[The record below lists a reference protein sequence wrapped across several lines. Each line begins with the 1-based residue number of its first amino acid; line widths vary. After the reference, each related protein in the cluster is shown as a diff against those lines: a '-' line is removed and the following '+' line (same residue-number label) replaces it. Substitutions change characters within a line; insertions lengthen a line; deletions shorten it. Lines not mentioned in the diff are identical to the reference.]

1 MVQADE
7 EDYLEFLKKCGFSNY
22 YGLDG
27 SAITFRVAPRGKFKE
42 LEVKKEEIEALQK
55 IGSIVH
61 ITAATGQEG
70 EEGEEG
76 EKEKDKP
83 YISVEVARQKELDL
97 RQPVKEQEQEKKGEE
112 HPEHIS
118 D

>member
-1 MVQADE
+1 MVLADE
-7 EDYLEFLKKCGFSNY
+7 EDHLEFLKKCGFSNY

-27 SAITFRVAPRGKFKE
+27 SAIIFRVAPRGKLKE

-55 IGSIVH
+55 IGRIVH

-70 EEGEEG
+70 QEG
-76 EKEKDKP
+76 EKEKP

-97 RQPVKEQEQEKKGEE
+97 RQPVREQEQEKKGEE

>member
-1 MVQADE
+1 MVLADE
-7 EDYLEFLKKCGFSNY
+7 EDHLEFLKKCGFSNY

-27 SAITFRVAPRGKFKE
+27 SAIIFRVAPRGKFKE
-42 LEVKKEEIEALQK
+42 LEVKKEEIEAFQK
-55 IGSIVH
+55 IGRIIH

-70 EEGEEG
+70 QEEEG

-83 YISVEVARQKELDL
+83 YIRVARQKELDL
-97 RQPVKEQEQEKKGEE
+97 RQPVKEQEQEKIGEE

>member
-1 MVQADE
+1 MIQADE
-7 EDYLEFLKKCGFSNY
+7 EDHLEFLKKCGFSNY
-22 YGLDG
+22 YGLDD
-27 SAITFRVAPRGKFKE
+27 SAIIFRVAPRGKFKN

-55 IGSIVH
+55 IGRIVH
-61 ITAATGQEG
+61 ITAATTGQER
-70 EEGEEG
+70 
-76 EKEKDKP
+76 EKDTP
-83 YISVEVARQKELDL
+83 YISIEVARQKELDL

>member
-1 MVQADE
+1 MVLADE
-7 EDYLEFLKKCGFSNY
+7 EDHLEFLKKCGFSNH
-22 YGLDG
+22 YGLDD
-27 SAITFRVAPRGKFKE
+27 SAIIFRVAPRGKFKN

-55 IGSIVH
+55 IGRIVH
-61 ITAATGQEG
+61 ITAATTGQ
-70 EEGEEG
+70 EG
-76 EKEKDKP
+76 EKEKDTP
-83 YISVEVARQKELDL
+83 YISIEVARQKELDL

>member
-1 MVQADE
+1 MVLADE
-7 EDYLEFLKKCGFSNY
+7 EDHLEFLKKCGFSNY
-22 YGLDG
+22 HGLDG
-27 SAITFRVAPRGKFKE
+27 SVIIFRVAPRGKFKN

-55 IGSIVH
+55 IGRIVH
-61 ITAATGQEG
+61 IRAATGQEG
-70 EEGEEG
+70 QEG

-97 RQPVKEQEQEKKGEE
+97 RQPVREQEQEKKGEE

>member
-1 MVQADE
+1 MVLADE
-7 EDYLEFLKKCGFSNY
+7 EDHLEFLKKCGFSNY

-27 SAITFRVAPRGKFKE
+27 SAIIFRVAPRGKFKE

-55 IGSIVH
+55 IGRIVH

-70 EEGEEG
+70 
-76 EKEKDKP
+76 EKDKP

-97 RQPVKEQEQEKKGEE
+97 RQPVKEQEQDKKGEE

>member
-1 MVQADE
+1 MVLTDE
-7 EDYLEFLKKCGFSNY
+7 EDHLEFLKKCGFSNY

-27 SAITFRVAPRGKFKE
+27 SAIIFRVAPRGKFKD

-55 IGSIVH
+55 IGRIVH

-70 EEGEEG
+70 E
-76 EKEKDKP
+76 KEKDKQ
-83 YISVEVARQKELDL
+83 YISIEVARQKELDL
-97 RQPVKEQEQEKKGEE
+97 RQSVKEQEQAKKGEE

>member
-1 MVQADE
+1 MVLADE
-7 EDYLEFLKKCGFSNY
+7 EDHLEFLKKCGFSNY

-27 SAITFRVAPRGKFKE
+27 SAIIFRVAPRGKFKE

-55 IGSIVH
+55 IGRIVH
-61 ITAATGQEG
+61 ITGATGQEG
-70 EEGEEG
+70 QEG

-97 RQPVKEQEQEKKGEE
+97 REPVKEQEQEKIGEE

>member
-1 MVQADE
+1 
-7 EDYLEFLKKCGFSNY
+7 LPLFSNQ
-22 YGLDG
+22 
-27 SAITFRVAPRGKFKE
+27 FPKE
-42 LEVKKEEIEALQK
+42 R
-55 IGSIVH
+55 
-61 ITAATGQEG
+61 
-70 EEGEEG
+70 
-76 EKEKDKP
+76 DKP